1 MKIELSQRDTIF
13 AQLKKKRKWS
23 GRRNGHKVR
32 IWTED
37 VPMGLRI
44 RYQVTRRHVNVSGHC
59 FSLTRAI
66 EYVNQVLEPHQ
77 VIVAPPETLPL
88 VAAAHQQQKRQ
99 EWLPYA
105 DN

>member
-13 AQLKKKRKWS
+13 AQLKRKRKWT
-23 GRRNGHKVR
+23 GRRDGFRVR

-37 VPMGLRI
+37 GPSGLRI
-44 RYQVTRRHVNVSGHC
+44 RYQVTRRNINVSGHC
-59 FSLTRAI
+59 YSLSRAI
-66 EYVNQVLEPHQ
+66 EYVNQVLEPHV

-88 VAAAHQQQKRQ
+88 VAAAQKRQ